1 MSWDVVVRIAW
12 LLLAALHGPPA
23 AVAARPS
30 LVQRLYGEDTSG
42 TTGTLLVH
50 RGMLFLALFVVALW
64 AAFDP
69 AVRRMSAVAMAIS
82 MVGFLLLVLRTGT
95 WTGTLRSIALA
106 DLVGMIPLALV
117 CWDALR
123 R

>member
-1 MSWDVVVRIAW
+1 MV
-12 LLLAALHGPPA
+12 
-23 AVAARPS
+23 
-30 LVQRLYGEDTSG
+30 
-42 TTGTLLVH
+42 
-50 RGMLFLALFVVALW
+50 FLALFVVALW